1 MKGSHE
7 MKKKEREERKSYEQ
21 ELLILRIIG
30 KHIYVDRKTLF
41 KEVDREYFIR
51 HGRHIQQSNF
61 SYALKSLTQLGLIMP
76 EIDVER
82 DARVRAYSVTPFY
95 YLVYG
100 GERIYSKGLET
111 SHYLAFLT
119 SSYDLSRKIYPLMI
133 DGGTKESFLSTQG
146 FFPTPNTSRFPYF
159 EKIKDVPRNVRY
171 LLENWERGKKEDGSK
186 LEAYKAEYNDFL
198 SLHIL
203 SHLKNERVK
212 TPMEESPK
220 KGSIEILRD
229 LMEGKTNLATNVPL
243 STILNE
249 DVSDIAGKII
259 PISLCNYLLLDRK
272 AINERRDVD
281 VYYSGKGQARIYLAN
296 ILRGFGY
303 KCHERNEDDM
313 IKQFIAN
320 VGDGVG
326 LITESPCLSSLIIA
340 KLQGYVSDELP
351 KAKQIREI
359 HKRRE
364 SREREV
370 KVFFY
375 MEPLFM
381 LTKNSDVARLERR
394 IRNFVPNMI
403 DIHKCLMGNESLK
416 ALMSIVNKY
425 KRVINDLM
433 YGD

>member
-7 MKKKEREERKSYEQ
+7 TKKEEREERMSYEQ

-30 KHIYVDRKTLF
+30 EHIYIDRKRLF
-41 KEVDREYFIR
+41 QEVDREYFIR

-61 SYALKSLTQLGLIMP
+61 SHALKSLAQLGLIMP

-82 DARVRAYSVTPFY
+82 DARVRAYHTTPFY

-111 SHYLAFLT
+111 SHYLALT
-119 SSYDLSRKIYPLMI
+119 SSCDLSRKIYLMM
-133 DGGTKESFLSTQG
+133 DEGMKEGFLS
-146 FFPTPNTSRFPYF
+146 TPNTSFLYF

-171 LLENWERGKKEDGSK
+171 LLENWERRRKGDKSK

-249 DVSDIAGKII
+249 DVSDVAGKII

-326 LITESPCLSSLIIA
+326 LITVSPCLSSLIIA
-340 KLQGYVSDELP
+340 KLQGYVSDEPP

>member
-7 MKKKEREERKSYEQ
+7 TKKGEREERMSYEQ

-30 KHIYVDRKTLF
+30 ENIYIDRKRLF
-41 KEVDREYFIR
+41 REVDREYFIR

-61 SYALKSLTQLGLIMP
+61 SHALKSLAQLGLIMP

-82 DARVRAYSVTPFY
+82 DARVRAYHTTPLY

-111 SHYLAFLT
+111 SHYLALT
-119 SSYDLSRKIYPLMI
+119 SSCDLSRKIYLMM
-133 DGGTKESFLSTQG
+133 DEGMREG
-146 FFPTPNTSRFPYF
+146 FFSTPNTSFLYF
-159 EKIKDVPRNVRY
+159 KKIEDVPRNVRY
-171 LLENWERGKKEDGSK
+171 LLENWERRRKGDKSK

-249 DVSDIAGKII
+249 DVSDVAGKII

>member
-7 MKKKEREERKSYEQ
+7 TKKEEREERMSYEQ
-21 ELLILRIIG
+21 ELLILSIIG
-30 KHIYVDRKTLF
+30 EHIYIDRKRLF
-41 KEVDREYFIR
+41 QEVDREYFIR

-61 SYALKSLTQLGLIMP
+61 SHALKSLAQLGLIMP

-82 DARVRAYSVTPFY
+82 DARVRAYHTTPLY

-111 SHYLAFLT
+111 SHYLALT
-119 SSYDLSRKIYPLMI
+119 SSCDLSRKIYLMM
-133 DGGTKESFLSTQG
+133 DEGMGEGFLS
-146 FFPTPNTSRFPYF
+146 TPNTSFLYF
-159 EKIKDVPRNVRY
+159 KKIEDVPRNVRY
-171 LLENWERGKKEDGSK
+171 LLENWERRKKGDRSK

-212 TPMEESPK
+212 TPEKESPK

-249 DVSDIAGKII
+249 DVSDVAGKII

-296 ILRGFGY
+296 ILREFGY

-416 ALMSIVNKY
+416 ALISIVNKY

>member
-7 MKKKEREERKSYEQ
+7 TKKGEREERMSYEQ
-21 ELLILRIIG
+21 ELLILMIIG
-30 KHIYVDRKTLF
+30 EHIYIDRKRLF
-41 KEVDREYFIR
+41 QEVDREYFIR

-61 SYALKSLTQLGLIMP
+61 SHALKSLAQLGLIMP
-76 EIDVER
+76 EIDVEW
-82 DARVRAYSVTPFY
+82 DARVRAYRTTPLY

-111 SHYLAFLT
+111 SHYLALT
-119 SSYDLSRKIYPLMI
+119 SSCDLSRKIYLMM
-133 DGGTKESFLSTQG
+133 DEGMGEGFLS
-146 FFPTPNTSRFPYF
+146 TPNTSFLYF
-159 EKIKDVPRNVRY
+159 KKIEDVPRNVRY
-171 LLENWERGKKEDGSK
+171 LLENWERRRKGDKSK

>member
-7 MKKKEREERKSYEQ
+7 TKKEEREGRKSYEQ
-21 ELLILRIIG
+21 ELLILNIIG
-30 KHIYVDRKTLF
+30 ERIYVDRKKLF
-41 KEVDREYFIR
+41 QEVDREYFIR

-61 SYALKSLTQLGLIMP
+61 SHALKSLAQLGLIMP

-82 DARVRAYSVTPFY
+82 DARVRAYHTTPLY

-111 SHYLAFLT
+111 SHYLALT
-119 SSYDLSRKIYPLMI
+119 SSCDLSRKIYLMM
-133 DGGTKESFLSTQG
+133 DEGMKEGFLS
-146 FFPTPNTSRFPYF
+146 TPNTSFLYF
-159 EKIKDVPRNVRY
+159 KKIEDVPRNVRY
-171 LLENWERGKKEDGSK
+171 LLENWERRRKGDKSK

-203 SHLKNERVK
+203 SHLKNEGVK
-212 TPMEESPK
+212 TPEKESPK

-296 ILRGFGY
+296 ILREFGY

-416 ALMSIVNKY
+416 ALISIVNKY

>member
-1 MKGSHE
+1 MKESH
-7 MKKKEREERKSYEQ
+7 KTKKEKREERMSYEQ
-21 ELLILRIIG
+21 EFLILMIIG
-30 KHIYVDRKTLF
+30 ENIYIDRKRLF
-41 KEVDREYFIR
+41 QEVNREYFIR
-51 HGRHIQQSNF
+51 HGRYIQQSNF
-61 SYALKSLTQLGLIMP
+61 SHALKSLTQLGLIMP

-82 DARVRAYSVTPFY
+82 DARVRAYRTTPFY

-100 GERIYSKGLET
+100 GEMIYSRGLET
-111 SHYLAFLT
+111 SHYLALT
-119 SSYDLSRKIYPLMI
+119 SSCDLSRKIYPLMI

-171 LLENWERGKKEDGSK
+171 LLENWERGKKGDRSLRSET
-186 LEAYKAEYNDFL
+186 YKAEYNDFL

-203 SHLKNERVK
+203 SHLKNEGVK
-212 TPMEESPK
+212 TPEKESPK

-249 DVSDIAGKII
+249 DVSDIAGKIL
-259 PISLCNYLLLDRK
+259 PISLCNYLLLDGK
-272 AINERRDVD
+272 AVNEGRDVD
-281 VYYSGKGQARIYLAN
+281 VYYSGEGQARIHLAN

-381 LTKNSDVARLERR
+381 LTKNSDVVRLEKR

-403 DIHKCLMGNESLK
+403 DIHKCLIGNESLE
-416 ALMSIVNKY
+416 ALISIVNKY

>member
-7 MKKKEREERKSYEQ
+7 TKKEEREERMSYEQ

-30 KHIYVDRKTLF
+30 EHIYIDRKRLF
-41 KEVDREYFIR
+41 QEVDREYFIR

-61 SYALKSLTQLGLIMP
+61 SHALKSLAQLGLIMP

-82 DARVRAYSVTPFY
+82 DARVRAYHTTPFY

-111 SHYLAFLT
+111 SHYLALT
-119 SSYDLSRKIYPLMI
+119 SSCDLSRKIYLMM
-133 DGGTKESFLSTQG
+133 DEGMKEGFLS
-146 FFPTPNTSRFPYF
+146 TPNTSFLYF

-171 LLENWERGKKEDGSK
+171 LLENWERRRKGDKSK

-249 DVSDIAGKII
+249 DVSDVAGKII

>member
-1 MKGSHE
+1 MKESHE
-7 MKKKEREERKSYEQ
+7 TKKEKREERMSYEQ
-21 ELLILRIIG
+21 EFLILMIIG
-30 KHIYVDRKTLF
+30 ENIYIDRKRLF
-41 KEVDREYFIR
+41 REVDREYFIR

-61 SYALKSLTQLGLIMP
+61 SHALKSLAQLGLIMP

-82 DARVRAYSVTPFY
+82 DARVRAYHTTPLY

-111 SHYLAFLT
+111 SHYLALT
-119 SSYDLSRKIYPLMI
+119 SSCDLSRKIYLMM
-133 DGGTKESFLSTQG
+133 DEGMKEGFLS
-146 FFPTPNTSRFPYF
+146 TPNTSFLYF
-159 EKIKDVPRNVRY
+159 KKIEDVPRNVRY
-171 LLENWERGKKEDGSK
+171 LLENWERRKKEDGSK

-203 SHLKNERVK
+203 SHLKNEGVK
-212 TPMEESPK
+212 TPEKESPK

-296 ILRGFGY
+296 ILREFGY

-416 ALMSIVNKY
+416 ALISIVNKY

>member
-7 MKKKEREERKSYEQ
+7 TKKEEREERMSYEQ

-30 KHIYVDRKTLF
+30 EHIYIDRKRLF
-41 KEVDREYFIR
+41 QEVDREYFIR

-61 SYALKSLTQLGLIMP
+61 SHALKSLAQLGLIMP

-82 DARVRAYSVTPFY
+82 DARVRAYHTTPFY

-111 SHYLAFLT
+111 SHYLALT
-119 SSYDLSRKIYPLMI
+119 SSCDLSRKIYLMM
-133 DGGTKESFLSTQG
+133 DEGMKEGFLS
-146 FFPTPNTSRFPYF
+146 TPNTSFLYF
-159 EKIKDVPRNVRY
+159 KKIEDVPRNVRY
-171 LLENWERGKKEDGSK
+171 LLENWERRRKGDKSK

-249 DVSDIAGKII
+249 DVSDVAGKII

-340 KLQGYVSDELP
+340 KLQGYVSDEPP

>member
-7 MKKKEREERKSYEQ
+7 TKKEEREERMSYEQ

-30 KHIYVDRKTLF
+30 EHIYIDRKRLF
-41 KEVDREYFIR
+41 QEVDREYFIR

-61 SYALKSLTQLGLIMP
+61 SHALKSLAQLGLIMP

-82 DARVRAYSVTPFY
+82 DARVRAYHTTPLY

-111 SHYLAFLT
+111 SHYLALT
-119 SSYDLSRKIYPLMI
+119 SSCDLSRKIYLMM
-133 DGGTKESFLSTQG
+133 DEGMKEGFLS
-146 FFPTPNTSRFPYF
+146 TPNTSFLYF
-159 EKIKDVPRNVRY
+159 KKIEDVPRNVRY
-171 LLENWERGKKEDGSK
+171 LLENWERRKKGDRSK

-203 SHLKNERVK
+203 SHLKNEGVK
-212 TPMEESPK
+212 TPEKESPK

-296 ILRGFGY
+296 ILREFGY

-416 ALMSIVNKY
+416 ALISIVNKY

>member
-7 MKKKEREERKSYEQ
+7 TKKEEREERKSYEQ

-30 KHIYVDRKTLF
+30 EYIHIDRKRLF
-41 KEVDREYFIR
+41 QEIDKEYFIR

-61 SYALKSLTQLGLIMP
+61 SYALKSLAQLGLIMP

-82 DARVRAYSVTPFY
+82 DARVRAYHTTPLY

-111 SHYLAFLT
+111 SHYLALT
-119 SSYDLSRKIYPLMI
+119 SSCDLSRKIYLMM
-133 DGGTKESFLSTQG
+133 DEGMGEGFLS
-146 FFPTPNTSRFPYF
+146 TPNTSFLYF
-159 EKIKDVPRNVRY
+159 KKIEDVPRNVRY
-171 LLENWERGKKEDGSK
+171 LLENWERRKKGDRSK

-203 SHLKNERVK
+203 SHLKNEGVK
-212 TPMEESPK
+212 TPEKESPK

-416 ALMSIVNKY
+416 ALISIVNKY

>member
-7 MKKKEREERKSYEQ
+7 TKKEEREERMSYEQ

-30 KHIYVDRKTLF
+30 EHIYIDRKRLF
-41 KEVDREYFIR
+41 QEVDREYFIR

-61 SYALKSLTQLGLIMP
+61 SHALKSLAQLGLIMP

-82 DARVRAYSVTPFY
+82 DARARAYHTTPFY

-111 SHYLAFLT
+111 SHYLALT
-119 SSYDLSRKIYPLMI
+119 SSCDLSRKIYLMM
-133 DGGTKESFLSTQG
+133 DEGMGEGFLS
-146 FFPTPNTSRFPYF
+146 TPNTSFLYF
-159 EKIKDVPRNVRY
+159 KKIEDVPRNVRY
-171 LLENWERGKKEDGSK
+171 LLENWERRRKGDKSK